1 MITCFA
7 IIMQEYFSANNSMSI
22 PLLAIALMVALLS
35 AIAMLG
41 ISAENYISGAEF
53 NVLNVGFILGTP
65 IAAFLYLP
73 VFFKLQYMSVYEV
86 KFAVTEIVFTEE
98 K

>member
-1 MITCFA
+1 
-7 IIMQEYFSANNSMSI
+7 MSI